1 MARFLVVFDEAEKGY
16 LKNSDASA
24 HLVNAVDVE
33 SIEDVPLAIEEKIRK
48 SDRYQIYSKNFKIKE
63 IYESVD
69 GELIKRK
76 GDYEN
81 V

>member
-1 MARFLVVFDEAEKGY
+1 MARFLVVFDETEKGY

-24 HLVNAVDVE
+24 HLVNDVDVE

-48 SDRYQIYSKNFKIKE
+48 SDRYQIYSKNFKIKK

-76 GDYEN
+76 GAYEN